1 MSKVIKLELT
11 TESINSAIREVEAF
25 QKYIED
31 KTQELLDEMARL
43 GYETSAFNFS
53 WAAYDGTNDVSVNWE
68 RSGENQVAV
77 VATGKAVLFVE
88 FGSGITF
95 PDSHP
100 EANGLGMIRGEYG
113 KKQGANP
120 DGWYYRGDPGTYG
133 IQNSKGKVHT
143 YGNPA
148 NMSMYQAIRD
158 VERDFT
164 DIARRVFS
172 G

>member
-11 TESINSAIREVEAF
+11 TESIDSAIREVEAF

-77 VATGKAVLFVE
+77 VATGNAVEKLLIPVLSFSLVLNLLYLALLFATLQAALNP
-88 FGSGITF
+88 FATRLGI
-95 PDSHP
+95 
-100 EANGLGMIRGEYG
+100 I
-113 KKQGANP
+113 K
-120 DGWYYRGDPGTYG
+120 
-133 IQNSKGKVHT
+133 
-143 YGNPA
+143 
-148 NMSMYQAIRD
+148 
-158 VERDFT
+158 
-164 DIARRVFS
+164 
-172 G
+172 